1 MAGVT
6 ADILLQISAVL
17 TGAAVGGAAPHYDKD
32 IEKRVQIEPGTG
44 ALGKADLMFSGTRQI
59 AASGNDP
66 LDLAGV
72 LTGPLGG
79 AAIAAAEVIAVY
91 IEAAATNVNDVV
103 VGGGTTPWVGPFGA
117 AGTLTLKPGEW
128 AFLSSIEGWPVVAAS
143 ADLLR
148 IANGGAGTPVDYT
161 IVVIARST
169 LNA

>member
-6 ADILLQISAVL
+6 ADILLQIKAALSGV
-17 TGAAVGGAAPHYDKD
+17 AVGGASPHYAKD
-32 IEKRVQIEPGTG
+32 IEKRIQIEPGTG
-44 ALGKADLMFSGTRQI
+44 ALGVADLMFAATRQI

-79 AAIAAAEVIAVY
+79 AAIAAAEVVAIY
-91 IEAAATNVNDVV
+91 IEAAGTNVNDVV
-103 VGGGTTPWVGPFGA
+103 MGGGANAFVGPLGA

-128 AFLSSIEGWPVVAAS
+128 AFFSSTLGWPVTAAT

-148 IANGGAGTPVDYT
+148 IANSGAGTPVDYT
-161 IVVIARST
+161 IIVIARST
-169 LNA
+169 LG